1 MFVMNLGVFSS
12 LNNRMQRVF
21 RQARRGFNAVEV
33 AIAVIIVAV
42 LGAFTLATLSN
53 SDEVQDAA
61 MVQSAQ
67 ASLQSVVTQGAA
79 RMDLTP
85 MALRDTYSG
94 SILNELKASFRTKNT
109 GNANVQFTPSGD
121 SFLMNIPKA
130 GRSATFK
137 INNSGDVNLTSLSNF
152 TSYKVFNGVISKI

>member
-1 MFVMNLGVFSS
+1 MNPGVFSAFK
-12 LNNRMQRVF
+12 NWIQQTF
-21 RQARRGFNAVEV
+21 QQTQRGFNAVEV

-42 LGAFTLATLSN
+42 LGAYTVATLSN

-85 MALRDTYSG
+85 VALRDTYSG
-94 SILNELKASFRTKNT
+94 SILNELKASFRTRNT
-109 GNANVQFTPSGD
+109 SNANVKFTPSGD
-121 SFLMNIPKA
+121 TFVMNIPKA
-130 GRSATFK
+130 GRTATFK
-137 INNSGDVNLTSLSNF
+137 INNSSDVNLTSLSNF